1 MRQLIITAAAA
12 GGLSLTLG
20 GTTALAGYCGG
31 AVQPVMCHQAVA
43 PVMVPGC
50 AQNIRPAIRQAQNC
64 QTPVVVKPGAPHAVD
79 PIVMSSEQPMEYLRS
94 VKFHNAPHV
103 NIMRV
108 HGQNSGIGLQDAPTG
123 FTGGCHPSSTTYC
136 GQPQAAAAPR
146 PAPRPYI
153 APPVKAA
160 PPAPVQYGSTALVR
174 GTAYLP
180 TSHVNRNYDAAV
192 QVLNSGPIPARP
204 AVNGGDVPHPSM
216 FRGTPQMGSYAPM
229 VAPRPAP
236 SPMIIAPAPVVMTPA
251 PAPIMQSAPA
261 YGPGAGSWEKVSGP
275 TTVGGLQATQVVCR
289 RPAPAPAPVTCVR
302 QPVPAPLM
310 LAGAPPSH
318 MFSRYGSAK

>member
-12 GGLSLTLG
+12 GGLNLTLG

-31 AVQPVMCHQAVA
+31 AVPSIVCQKPMA
-43 PVMVPGC
+43 PVMAPGC
-50 AQNIRPAIRQAQNC
+50 GNFVAPMAMPTPNC
-64 QTPVVVKPGAPHAVD
+64 QTPVLVKPGAPHVVD
-79 PIVMSSEQPMEYLRS
+79 PVVMSSEQPMGYLRS

-108 HGQNSGIGLQDAPTG
+108 HGQNSGVGLKDAPTG

-136 GQPQAAAAPR
+136 GQQQAIRPVAPR
-146 PAPRPYI
+146 PAPQPYI
-153 APPVKAA
+153 APPVVAA
-160 PPAPVQYGSTALVR
+160 PPAPVQYGSTDLVR

-180 TSHVNRNYDAAV
+180 TSHVNRSYDAAV
-192 QVLNSGPIPARP
+192 KVLNSGPIPARP

-216 FRGTPQMGSYAPM
+216 FRGTPQMGSYAP
-229 VAPRPAP
+229 VAAPRPAP
-236 SPMIIAPAPVVMTPA
+236 RPMVIAPVAMPPM
-251 PAPIMQSAPA
+251 APA
-261 YGPGAGSWEKVSGP
+261 YGPGPGQWEKVSGP
-275 TTVGGLQATQVVCR
+275 TMVDGLQATQVVCR

-310 LAGAPPSH
+310 LAGAPPAH
-318 MFSRYGSAK
+318 VFGH